1 MVGVFPC
8 SMARAMM
15 ALAGLVACGTISLS
29 SAHAGDWRD
38 NGLKPI
44 NDRLAEWGVALSA
57 TYIGEALGNASGGIR
72 RGAVYEGRF
81 DFGVDVDLDK
91 AVGWSGATFHANVY
105 QIHGNGLSRD
115 YIGNLML
122 VSGIEALPATRL
134 YEFWIEQ
141 ALFGGKLLVKVGQ
154 QPSDI
159 EFIDSKYDD
168 IFVNSALGWPG
179 ITGVILPAGGPSPP
193 LAVPGVRFKASLS
206 DAFTAYLA
214 VFNGSAA
221 APGPNDPQIA
231 NAHGLAFRVN
241 DPPWIIGQL
250 KYSYKLGPS
259 ELPGSITGGGWVHL
273 AEFDDERWTAQ
284 GLSQTDP
291 AGTGEPLMRRGNR
304 GVFAVYEQRLAF
316 SALGPDKGIG
326 FFARTSISPSD
337 RNLISFYLDGGIQV
351 SGFSAERP
359 DDRFGIA
366 MTYARISDGARGL
379 DRDVQLFTGIAT
391 PIRDFEAVLEVTYL
405 AAVAPGVAVQPVFQ
419 YVMHPAGGAVDPNDA
434 TQTKRIKDAAV
445 FGVRTTVNF

>member
-1 MVGVFPC
+1 MVGAFPC
-8 SMARAMM
+8 SMTRAMTV
-15 ALAGLVACGTISLS
+15 LAGFVVYCMISLS

-38 NGLKPI
+38 SGLKPI

-105 QIHGNGLSRD
+105 QIHGPGLSRD

-154 QPSDI
+154 QPSDL

-193 LAVPGVRFKASLS
+193 LAVPGIRLKAFLS
-206 DAFTAYLA
+206 EQFTAYLA

-221 APGPNDPQIA
+221 APGPDDPQIS
-231 NAHGLAFRVN
+231 NPHGLAFRVN
-241 DPPWIIGQL
+241 DPPWVIGQL
-250 KYSYKLGPS
+250 KYGYKLGPS
-259 ELPGSITGGGWVHL
+259 ELPGSITGGGWYHFN
-273 AEFDDERWTAQ
+273 EFDDERWTPE
-284 GLSQTDP
+284 GLSQADP
-291 AGTGEPLMRRGNR
+291 LGTGEPAMRRGNR
-304 GVFAVYEQRLAF
+304 GIFAVYEQRLAF
-316 SALGPDKGIG
+316 STLGPDKGIG
-326 FFARTSISPSD
+326 FFARASLSPSD
-337 RNLISFYLDGGIQV
+337 RNLISFYLDGGIQF

-359 DDRFGIA
+359 DDKIGVA
-366 MTYARISDGARGL
+366 MTYARISDRARAL
-379 DRDVQLFTGIAT
+379 DRDVQQFTGIAT
-391 PIRDFEAVLEVTYL
+391 PVRDFEAVLEMTYL
-405 AAVAPGVAVQPVFQ
+405 AMVAPGVAVQPVFQ

-445 FGVRTTVNF
+445 FGVRTTINF